1 MLTGASLIAMQHLF
15 LVDRPSAKLALT
27 HIHHASET
35 DMCFL
40 REANQREAEKDRCND
55 EKQSGAI
62 GVR

>member
-15 LVDRPSAKLALT
+15 LVDRPSAKLASLVL
-27 HIHHASET
+27 IMPSET
-35 DMCFL
+35 DMCLL

-62 GVR
+62 CVR